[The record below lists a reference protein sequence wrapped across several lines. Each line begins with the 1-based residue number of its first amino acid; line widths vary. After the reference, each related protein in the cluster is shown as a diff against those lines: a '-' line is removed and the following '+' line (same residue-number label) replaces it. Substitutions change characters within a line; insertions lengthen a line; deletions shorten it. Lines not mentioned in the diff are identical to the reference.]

1 MIADRTMAVRAGA
14 VFLFAMLWLGI
25 VLSGAKARDL
35 GQWEAGDP
43 DVREWYRSLM
53 QPDNPKASCCGE
65 SDAYWA
71 DEIRVRNGK
80 VYAVVTDNRPD
91 GPLMRPH
98 VPVGTEVEIP
108 DYKLKY
114 DRGNPTGHNILF
126 MTRSQYVLCF
136 VQTSGI

>member
-1 MIADRTMAVRAGA
+1 VTRNTI
-14 VFLFAMLWLGI
+14 LGI
-25 VLSGAKARDL
+25 VAGILAALFIGNVKAHDS
-35 GQWEAGDP
+35 GQWEASDP
-43 DVREWYRSLM
+43 AIQEWYRGLM
-53 QPDNPKASCCGE
+53 QPDEPTRSCCGE

-71 DEIRVRNGK
+71 DEIRVRAGK
-80 VYAVVTDNRPD
+80 VYAVVTDDRPD

-108 DYKLKY
+108 NYKLKF

-126 MTRSQYVLCF
+126 MSRSYYVFCF